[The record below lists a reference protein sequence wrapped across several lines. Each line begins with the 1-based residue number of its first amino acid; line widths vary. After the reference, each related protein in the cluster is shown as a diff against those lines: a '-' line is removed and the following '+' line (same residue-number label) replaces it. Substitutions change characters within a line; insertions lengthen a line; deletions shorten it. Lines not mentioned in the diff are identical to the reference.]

1 MRGFVVR
8 ILKGSPTMRTP
19 EAWEKQ
25 DICRYLDSLPN
36 CWYVKPMTFGY
47 GKSGVPDIL
56 ACLDGKFVSIEVKRH
71 GKGATATQK
80 RRMEAIAAAGGTAL
94 WGTADKVIAELCSYI
109 KQQAETKTDL
119 QTREQML

>member
-1 MRGFVVR
+1 V
-8 ILKGSPTMRTP
+8 LALRTP

-25 DICRYLDSLPN
+25 DIWRYLDSLPN

-80 RRMEAIAAAGGTAL
+80 RRMAEVAAAGGTAF
-94 WGTADKVIAELCSYI
+94 WGTADKVIADLSSYLKPPRNDLA
-109 KQQAETKTDL
+109 KQVATLGVDSLLPDWKP
-119 QTREQML
+119 

>member
-1 MRGFVVR
+1 V
-8 ILKGSPTMRTP
+8 LALRTP

-25 DICRYLDSLPN
+25 DIWRYLDSLPN

-80 RRMEAIAAAGGTAL
+80 RRMEAVSAAGGTAF
-94 WGTADKVIAELCSYI
+94 WGTADKVIKELSDW
-109 KQQAETKTDL
+109 KKSQD
-119 QTREQML
+119 REYLHQRAFHP

>member
-1 MRGFVVR
+1 
-8 ILKGSPTMRTP
+8 MRTP

-56 ACLDGKFVSIEVKRH
+56 ACLNGEFVSIEIKRP
-71 GKGATATQK
+71 GKDLTATQM
-80 RRMEAIAAAGGTAL
+80 RRMEAITAAGGMAL
-94 WGTADKVIAELCSYI
+94 WGTADKVIKELSDW
-109 KQQAETKTDL
+109 KKSQDL
-119 QTREQML
+119 V